1 MDAPQEDLRPKA
13 TAGTGVPLYLRI
25 KQDLKSAI
33 DRGELAEGARVPSE
47 FDLAK
52 QYGVSRNPTRQ
63 ALRELELEGY
73 LTRSRRRGSFVTPS
87 AYRARRFTVS
97 QGRVV
102 ACICPHGKSPHVR
115 GIVEGFVHRT
125 GERGSHVLVYFTE
138 CTDQNQAELLRE
150 IRRSGIAGVALWLS
164 DDCAETLRIL
174 RDFKDANFPFV
185 LMDRYVRDADY
196 DCVATDNEYLACT
209 VTKNLIAA
217 GHRHIG
223 FLSNVYHNTANE
235 DRLAGYRRALKEA
248 SLPFVDGLVAEVST
262 ANHGGPTEIDR
273 VVAHRSRPTAFFC
286 SQGWIAL
293 LAEDLMRRLGYTV
306 PGDMDL
312 GSIDDGEFMAHPDL
326 KVRLA
331 RQQSDDMGCQGANL
345 LMDRVDNPHGLAT
358 RLLLRPTFN
367 FAET

>member
-1 MDAPQEDLRPKA
+1 MDTSTGGLRRKGESG
-13 TAGTGVPLYLRI
+13 AGLPLYLKI

-164 DDCAETLRIL
+164 DDCEETLRIL
-174 RDFKDANFPFV
+174 EDFKAANFPFV
-185 LMDRYVRDADY
+185 LMDRYVRGADY
-196 DCVATDNEYLACT
+196 ACVATDNEYLAYM
-209 VTKNLIAA
+209 VTKKLIES

-223 FLSNVYHNTANE
+223 FLSNVHRNTANE
-235 DRLAGYRRALKEA
+235 DRLAGYRRALEEA
-248 SLPFVDGLVAEVST
+248 GLAFIEELTAKVSVT
-262 ANHGGPTEIDR
+262 THGSPTEIDR

-286 SQGWIAL
+286 SQGWIAI
-293 LAEDLMRRLGYTV
+293 LAADLMHRLGYAV
-306 PGDMDL
+306 PGDMEL
-312 GSIDDGEFMAHPDL
+312 GSIDDGEFTAHGDL
-326 KVRLA
+326 KVVLA
-331 RQQSDDMGCQGANL
+331 KQQSDDIGCQGADI
-345 LMDRVDNPHGLAT
+345 LMDRVDNPHGPST
-358 RLLLRPTFN
+358 RLLLKPTFD
-367 FAET
+367 FEAA